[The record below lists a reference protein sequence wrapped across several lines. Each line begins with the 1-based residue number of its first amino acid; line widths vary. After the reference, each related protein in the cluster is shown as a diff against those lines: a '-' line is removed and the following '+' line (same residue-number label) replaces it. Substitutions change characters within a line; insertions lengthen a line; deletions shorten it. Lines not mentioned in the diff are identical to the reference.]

1 MNEMIVKRDFTLDP
15 RTWILKDLR
24 DLIVTKCEQGFTSIL
39 MMDAN
44 EEQSSKT
51 FYNTIEKLQH
61 ADSLH

>member
-1 MNEMIVKRDFTLDP
+1 MNKMIVERDFTLDP
-15 RTWILKDLR
+15 RMWILKDLR
-24 DLIVTKCEQGFTSIL
+24 DLIVTKCEQGFTPIL

-51 FYNTIEKLQH
+51 FHNTIEKLQH